1 MTILLLADHDNASLS
16 DQTAKTLTAASKIGG
31 DVHVLVAGK
40 AAKPAADAAAKLAG
54 VSKVLLAESDE
65 LANNL
70 AEPLADLIVSLAGSY
85 DTIISAATSV
95 GKNVLPRVAALLDV
109 AQVSE
114 IIEVISSD
122 TFKRPIYA
130 GNAIQTVQ
138 ATDAKKVITVRTASF
153 ASAPEGGSATVEAI
167 PAVSDPGLST
177 FVRDALSASD
187 RPELTSAKIIISG
200 GRALGSAEKFRE
212 VILPLADKLGAAVG
226 ASRAAVDAGYAPN
239 DWQVG
244 QTGKVVAP
252 QLYIACGISGAIQHL
267 AGMKDSKVIVAI
279 NKDEEAPI
287 FQVADYG
294 LVADLF
300 DALPELQRRSSGGDR
315 TWRAS
320 WDVQSNLVPTFF

>member
-1 MTILLLADHDNASLS
+1 MAILLLADHDGSHLS
-16 DQTAKTLTAASKIGG
+16 DQTAKTLTAAAKIGG
-31 DVHVLVAGK
+31 DVTILVTGAG
-40 AAKPAADAAAKLAG
+40 ARAAADQAARLSG
-54 VSKVLLAESDE
+54 VSKVLLAEDAS
-65 LANNL
+65 LAHNL
-70 AEPLADLIVSLAGSY
+70 AEPLAALIVSLAGSY
-85 DTIISAATSV
+85 DTIIAAATST
-95 GKNVLPRVAALLDV
+95 GKNVMPRVAALLDV

-114 IIEVISSD
+114 ITEVVSAD

-138 ATDAKKVITVRTASF
+138 TTDARRVITVRTASF
-153 ASAPEGGSATVEAI
+153 PPASQGPSAAVEDISTA
-167 PAVSDPGLST
+167 ALSSGLSRY
-177 FVRDALSASD
+177 VSDALSTSD
-187 RPELTSAKIIISG
+187 HPELTSAKIIISG

-212 VILPLADKLGAAVG
+212 VILPVADKLGAAVG

-252 QLYIACGISGAIQHL
+252 ELYIACGISGAIQHL

-300 DALPELQRRSSGGDR
+300 DVLPELQK
-315 TWRAS
+315 
-320 WDVQSNLVPTFF
+320 VL

>member
-1 MTILLLADHDNASLS
+1 MTILLLADHDNVSLS
-16 DQTAKTLTAASKIGG
+16 DQTAKALTAASQIGS
-31 DVHVLVAGK
+31 DIHVLVAGK
-40 AAKPAADAAAKLAG
+40 GAKAAADAAAKLSG

-85 DTIISAATSV
+85 DTIISAATST

-114 IIEVISSD
+114 IIEVISAD

-138 ATDAKKVITVRTASF
+138 ASDARKVITVRTASF
-153 ASAPEGGSATVEAI
+153 ASAAEGGSATVETI
-167 PAVSDPGLST
+167 PAASDQGLSR
-177 FVRDALSASD
+177 FVGDALSASD
-187 RPELTSAKIIISG
+187 RPELTSAKIILSG

-252 QLYIACGISGAIQHL
+252 QLYIAAGISGAIQHL

-300 DALPELQRRSSGGDR
+300 EALPELEK
-315 TWRAS
+315 A
-320 WDVQSNLVPTFF
+320 L

>member
-16 DQTAKTLTAASKIGG
+16 DQTAKALTAASKIGG

-40 AAKPAADAAAKLAG
+40 GAKAAADAAAKLAG
-54 VSKVLLAESDE
+54 VSKVLLAESDA

-85 DTIISAATSV
+85 DTILSAATSV

-114 IIEVISSD
+114 IIEVISAD

-153 ASAPEGGSATVEAI
+153 ASAAEGGSAPIETVA
-167 PAVSDPGLST
+167 AVSDPALSR
-177 FVRDALSASD
+177 FVADALSASD

-300 DALPELQRRSSGGDR
+300 DVLPELQK
-315 TWRAS
+315 A
-320 WDVQSNLVPTFF
+320 L

>member
-1 MTILLLADHDNASLS
+1 MAILLLADHDSNHLS
-16 DQTAKTLTAASKIGG
+16 DQTAKALSAASKIASGTG
-31 DVHVLVAGK
+31 ADVHVLVAGAGAK
-40 AAKPAADAAAKLAG
+40 QAAEQASKLAG
-54 VSKVLLAESDE
+54 VSKVLVADDAS

-70 AEPLADLIVSLAGSY
+70 AEPLAALIVSLAGSY
-85 DTIISAATSV
+85 DTIVSAATSV
-95 GKNVLPRVAALLDV
+95 GKNVMPRVAALLDV
-109 AQVSE
+109 SQVSE
-114 IIEVISSD
+114 IIEVVSAD

-138 ATDAKKVITVRTASF
+138 TTEAKRVITVRTASF
-153 ASAPEGGSATVEAI
+153 ASAAEGGSAAI
-167 PAVSDPGLST
+167 ESVSAAANPGVSS
-177 FVRDALSASD
+177 FVADALSSSD

-200 GRALGSAEKFRE
+200 GRALGSSEKFRQ
-212 VILPLADKLGAAVG
+212 VILPVADKLGAAVG

-252 QLYIACGISGAIQHL
+252 DLYIACGISGAIQHF

-300 DALPELQRRSSGGDR
+300 DALPELEK
-315 TWRAS
+315 A
-320 WDVQSNLVPTFF
+320 L